1 MELGYFEYNW
11 QQKCSRRHITGNNST
26 SALILFPCVCSVNT
40 RRSPMGACLT
50 FMSLCFMWQLR
61 LYLLVSYFVL
71 VFLFVFPP
79 LELMCIVQCRVCF
92 LLPTLTYQVAWK
104 WRIFRIFNLTKTV
117 CIILSSFF
125 VHYWRLVNYMYPLM
139 YILLF

>member
-1 MELGYFEYNW
+1 MR
-11 QQKCSRRHITGNNST
+11 QKCSRRHNTENNST

-40 RRSPMGACLT
+40 RRSPMGSCLT
-50 FMSLCFMWQLR
+50 FMYLCFIWQLR
-61 LYLLVSYFVL
+61 LYLLVSYFVF
-71 VFLFVFPP
+71 VFLSFSSFSVFFPP
-79 LELMCIVQCRVCF
+79 LELMCIVQCTVCF
-92 LLPTLTYQVAWK
+92 PLPTLITCQVAWK
-104 WRIFRIFNLTKTV
+104 QRIFRIFNLTKTV